1 MWIRIRAGVKSL
13 WPNPFSKIFVAHP
26 ISQFV
31 RCDFFSC
38 LTSFNCFLEKDHIF
52 HKFSS
57 ATGRIMNNM
66 DDWSDETKIENL
78 VRQS

>member
-1 MWIRIRAGVKSL
+1 MHTL
-13 WPNPFSKIFVAHP
+13 
-26 ISQFV
+26 
-31 RCDFFSC
+31 FFSC

-52 HKFSS
+52 HKFSL